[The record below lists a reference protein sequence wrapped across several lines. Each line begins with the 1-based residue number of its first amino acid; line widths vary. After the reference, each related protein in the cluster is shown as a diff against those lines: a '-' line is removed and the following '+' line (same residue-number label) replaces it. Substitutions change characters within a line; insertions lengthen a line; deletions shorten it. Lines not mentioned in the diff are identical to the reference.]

1 MIKVS
6 VLYANGQGARF
17 DHDYYRDRHV
27 PLVAARLG
35 AALKSYS
42 IDKGLAGVSPGSS
55 APYVAMIH
63 MFCESTE
70 AFQSSFA
77 PHAAELLAD
86 VANYTNL
93 APIMQ
98 ISEVVG
104 STTEESDWQ
113 FGDW

>member
-17 DHDYYRDRHV
+17 DHEYYRDRHV

-35 AALKSYS
+35 TALKSYS
-42 IDKGLAGVSPGSS
+42 VDKGLAGVSPGSS

-63 MFCESTE
+63 MVCESTE

-77 PHAAELLAD
+77 SHAAELLAD

-104 STTEESDWQ
+104 STAEESDWQ

>member
-1 MIKVS
+1 
-6 VLYANGQGARF
+6 
-17 DHDYYRDRHV
+17 
-27 PLVAARLG
+27 
-35 AALKSYS
+35 
-42 IDKGLAGVSPGSS
+42 
-55 APYVAMIH
+55 MIH
-63 MFCESTE
+63 MFYESTE

-98 ISEVVG
+98 ISEVIG
-104 STTEESDWQ
+104 STAEESVWR